1 MTETLSLLGHR
12 NGDRRPAE
20 TGHARPTREDL
31 EMIDRTRAAR
41 DLLASKWKVDLLYLL
56 ARGVHRYS
64 RLYDNLKGAS
74 KKMLTD
80 SLRGLER
87 DGFVERMVFPE
98 VPVRVEYSLT
108 QLGWS
113 VTQLL
118 IDLADWA
125 GEYLTDVEDAR
136 RRYDQ
141 AKSETD
147 AAPPPGWRGL
157 DAAA

>member
-1 MTETLSLLGHR
+1 MTESLTLLEQR
-12 NGDRRPAE
+12 TGDRRPA
-20 TGHARPTREDL
+20 GAVRARPTREDL

-113 VTQLL
+113 ATQLL
-118 IDLADWA
+118 IELADWA
-125 GEYLTDVEDAR
+125 AEHFPDVEDAR

-141 AKSETD
+141 TKSETR
-147 AAPPPGWRGL
+147 AVAPGSWPEL